1 MDQDSPQS
9 PDTELEFRPYEFFML
24 MLCAYS
30 LLSLAVETFVRL
42 APETVTIMDAID
54 NMVCGIFLLDFIIG
68 FGRAPNKLRFMAWGW
83 IDLVSSIPA
92 IDLVQAGRIVR
103 VIRILRVLRGIRL
116 ARILAKYLQYN
127 RADGAFLAVIFISI
141 LLLLLS
147 SVAILQVEQAGDSN
161 IKTASDA
168 LWWATVTMTTVGYGD
183 KYPVTT
189 LGRIIAGV
197 LMIGGVGLFGTLSGS
212 VASWILNPV
221 EQRQE
226 IDLDAIQ
233 SELMSIHRRLD
244 EFTSGSPASL
254 DLNLMQLISTWP
266 HLSEPTRR
274 EVQRLIGADL
284 TSRTMPFPSP

>member
-1 MDQDSPQS
+1 MDQHYPQS
-9 PDTELEFRPYEFFML
+9 PDVDCEFRPYEFFML

-42 APETVTIMDAID
+42 APATVAIMDAID
-54 NMVCGIFLLDFIIG
+54 NMVCGIFLHDFIIC

-83 IDLVSSIPA
+83 IDLVSSIPV
-92 IDLVQAGRIVR
+92 IDLLQAGRIVR
-103 VIRILRVLRGIRL
+103 VIRILRVLRGVRL
-116 ARILAKYLQYN
+116 ARILAKYLQHN
-127 RADGAFLAVIFISI
+127 RADGTFLAVIFISI
-141 LLLLLS
+141 LLLMLS
-147 SVAILQVEQAGDSN
+147 SVAILQVEQANDSN

-183 KYPVTT
+183 KFPVTT
-189 LGRIIAGV
+189 LGRIIAGI

-233 SELMSIHRRLD
+233 SELMAIHRRLD
-244 EFTSGSPASL
+244 EFTSGRPASL
-254 DLNLMQLISTWP
+254 DQNLMRVISTWP
-266 HLSEPTRR
+266 NLSESTRR
-274 EVQRLIGADL
+274 DIQRLIGTDL
-284 TSRTMPFPSP
+284 T